1 MISDIK
7 NLSLSK
13 APEVPGKASTA
24 ASKDVST
31 NSQQALEPDTLSKQ
45 TTIDVDSL
53 QTNDDLDTLKK
64 EDPFLYFSIPAVR
77 KAEYL
82 IQDID
87 ISRLDTDAIRR
98 NCISC
103 PGRMEMQEFSQASRT
118 VYRKSRISF
127 ECHDSLIM
135 SSIYDEILNE
145 RNNAKAQHS
154 DDGIDLLSLLEDDM

>member
-1 MISDIK
+1 MISDMK
-7 NLSLSK
+7 NLPLSK
-13 APEVPGKASTA
+13 ASEVPGKASTA
-24 ASKDVST
+24 ASKDLST
-31 NSQQALEPDTLSKQ
+31 NSQLNLEPDTLSEQ
-45 TTIDVDSL
+45 TTIDIDGL
-53 QTNDDLDTLKK
+53 QTNHDLATLKK

-82 IQDID
+82 IQDVD
-87 ISRLDTDAIRR
+87 ISRLDTAAIRR

-135 SSIYDEILNE
+135 SSIYDEILNDK
-145 RNNAKAQHS
+145 NGKAQYI